1 MRFGSLRVRL
11 PLVFLAGI
19 ILAGV
24 VTTLISVRLFRDFSH
39 DQALAKLSREANG
52 IAKLYAQ
59 SVNESYAFKN
69 SKQSKDKRAPAKVT
83 AEQLVRVTGGDK
95 IFFLGPHR
103 LFPGQDQQPIPG
115 LEPFPLKTTFDWIS
129 GRSGTF
135 EFTLP
140 GKKHQRYYAVA
151 NPIVTGKTNSDAIG
165 AIVVATRKTDVSARV
180 YDLLERLTLA
190 GMLGLLVAALLAGY
204 LSRRIVRPVLQL
216 SDAADAVARGDYDVR
231 VPQRAPGE
239 LGHLSERFGE
249 MASRLAEVEEMERNF
264 LMSVSHELRTPLTA
278 IRGHVSALREG
289 VVDDPTERAAS
300 LETVELEAQRLDR
313 LVGDILDLAKLDT
326 HRFTVMSEEVDMV
339 QLVDQAYERFRE
351 EARRRSID
359 YHQDVRAEPVITSDG
374 DRVLQVVG
382 NLLSNAFHATPD
394 GGRISLELAQR
405 NGTVHVAVEDTG
417 PGIPPEMRERLFRP
431 FVSQTGGGTGLG
443 LAIAKELSA
452 MLGGRLDLD
461 SEVGRGS
468 RFELLLPAR

>member
-1 MRFGSLRVRL
+1 MKFGSLRVRL

-19 ILAGV
+19 ILAGL
-24 VTTLISVRLFRDFSH
+24 VTTLIAVQLFRDFSH

-59 SVNESYAFKN
+59 AVSENYAQRNTKKSN
-69 SKQSKDKRAPAKVT
+69 DRSAPTQVT
-83 AEQLVRVTGGDK
+83 AKTLERATGDK
-95 IFFLGPHR
+95 IFFIGPRR
-103 LFPGQDQQPIPG
+103 LFPGQSNQPIPG
-115 LEPFPLKTTFDWIS
+115 LQRLELSLNTFDWIS
-129 GRSGTF
+129 GKSGTF
-135 EFTLP
+135 EFTPP
-140 GKKHQRYYAVA
+140 GTHRRYYAVA
-151 NPIVTGKTNSDAIG
+151 NPIVTGQKGSDAIG
-165 AIVVATRKTDVSARV
+165 AIVVATKKTDVSARV
-180 YDLLERLTLA
+180 YDLIERLALA
-190 GMLGLLVAALLAGY
+190 GILGLLVAALLAGY
-204 LSRRIVRPVLQL
+204 LSHRIVRPVLQL
-216 SDAADAVARGDYDVR
+216 SDAADAVARGDYDVK
-231 VPQRAPGE
+231 VPPRAPGE
-239 LGHLSERFGE
+239 LRHLSERFGE
-249 MASRLAEVEEMERNF
+249 MASRLAEVEAMERNF

-289 VVDDPTERAAS
+289 VIEEAAERAAS

-326 HRFTVMSEEVDMV
+326 HRFTVTSEEVDMV

-359 YHQDVRAEPVITSDG
+359 YRQEVLAQPVITSDG

-405 NGTVHVAVEDTG
+405 NGTVQVAVEDTG

-431 FVSQTGGGTGLG
+431 FVSQTTGGTGLG